1 MPWTGSPGS
10 KLFQRTDGTRSGSQ
24 VWAQADAA
32 GVDIVTTDHD
42 VHDQDIAD
50 AISSCLMKDG
60 GNSATAN
67 IPMGGFRLTNLGS
80 SITRTD
86 SIRASDV
93 QDNRMSYCS
102 VGGTANAITLTN
114 QVAIS
119 SYVAGQEFSFVA
131 ALTNTG
137 PVTIAV
143 DGLSAKSVT
152 VAGVALTAGQI
163 IAGAWV
169 TVAYTGTNFE
179 LAVGATP
186 ASVSVGSVMAWPLST
201 VPSGW
206 LECDGSAV
214 SRSTYSALFAVIGTS
229 YGSGNGSTTFNL
241 PNYKDY
247 FLRGFD
253 ASGTDASS
261 RTDRGDGTTGAN
273 VGTKQADQ
281 TKSHNHTF
289 TGTAVPDHTH
299 WIANTD
305 IDSTNPSGIPL
316 DNSSRKY
323 MLYYGGSGFSSAYTL
338 KGSSTT
344 PTIGSTTADGGHT
357 PAGTISSTGGT
368 ETRPKNITVKWIILA
383 LPSAALSTA
392 QIAPYFTALTA
403 DRTGSDTSSAQAVF
417 GSTEDAIT
425 LPAATSY
432 HFKALYYI
440 TRSAGTTSHTTSVL
454 FGGTATF
461 TSIMYVIESTTTT
474 GAPTA
479 TTNSQQLVATAATAT
494 VAATTS
500 TSATE
505 NIVIKLEGIM
515 RINASG
521 TVIPQI
527 QYSAAP
533 GGAPTFKANSYFML
547 TPIGSDTV
555 ASVGNWS

>member
-10 KLFQRTDGTRSGSQ
+10 KLYTRTDGTRSGSQ
-24 VWAQADAA
+24 VWQQASAA
-32 GVDIVTTDHD
+32 AVDIIPTDHD
-42 VHDQDIAD
+42 VHDQDLAD

-60 GNSATAN
+60 GNSATSN
-67 IPMGGFRLTNLGS
+67 ISMGGFRLTNVGTA
-80 SITRTD
+80 IARTD
-86 SIRASDV
+86 AIRAGDV

-102 VGGTANAITLTN
+102 VSGTANAITLTN
-114 QVAIS
+114 TVPIT
-119 SYVAGQEFSFVA
+119 SYSAGQEFRFTA
-131 ALTNTG
+131 ALTNSG
-137 PVTIAV
+137 PVTVAV
-143 DGLSAKSVT
+143 DGLAAKSVT
-152 VAGVALTAGQI
+152 VAGVPLTAGQI
-163 IAGAWV
+163 VAGAWI
-169 TVAYTGTNFE
+169 TIAYNGTNFE
-179 LAVGATP
+179 LAVGTAP
-186 ASVSVGSVMAWPLST
+186 ASVSVGSVMAWPLSS

-206 LECDGSAV
+206 LECDGSAI
-214 SRSTYSALFAVIGTS
+214 SRTTYSALFAVIGTT
-229 YGSGNGSTTFNL
+229 YGSGDGSTTFNL

-247 FLRGFD
+247 FLRGYD

-289 TGTAVPDHTH
+289 TGTAVPNHDHT
-299 WIANTD
+299 IANTD
-305 IDSTNPSGIPL
+305 TESTPASNILDSS
-316 DNSSRKY
+316 DNKY
-323 MLYYGGSGFSSAYTL
+323 LRYEGARGYSTAYTL
-338 KGSSTT
+338 KGSLLT
-344 PTIGSTTADGGHT
+344 PTLGVTGAAGGFT
-357 PAGTISSTGGT
+357 PAGSISSTGGT
-368 ETRPKNITVKWIILA
+368 ETRPKNVTVKWIILA
-383 LPSAALSTA
+383 IPSAALSTA

-403 DRTGSDTSSAQAVF
+403 DRSGSDTNSAQAVF
-417 GSTEDAIT
+417 GSSEDAIT
-425 LPAATSY
+425 LPAATAY

-454 FGGTATF
+454 FGGTATY

-474 GAPTA
+474 GGPTA

-547 TPIGSDTV
+547 TPIGSNTV